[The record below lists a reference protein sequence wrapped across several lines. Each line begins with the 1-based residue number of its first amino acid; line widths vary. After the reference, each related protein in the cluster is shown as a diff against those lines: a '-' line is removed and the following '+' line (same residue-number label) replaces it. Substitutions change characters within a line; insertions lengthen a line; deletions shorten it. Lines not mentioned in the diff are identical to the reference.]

1 MTSTTPKD
9 LSAGAAAG
17 VIHSRLFGDNFK
29 IKTIYMKN
37 VAELLQTEWHNETN
51 KQTKCML

>member
-37 VAELLQTEWHNETN
+37 VAELLQTEWRNETN